1 MLYVDVAQMVKL
13 IGKIGV
19 ETAIVELAEYIEQDF
34 KRWGEFQ
41 KQPRYAAHHPKGV
54 VELMPIADD
63 QQFGFKYVNGHPANT
78 KKGLQTVIAFG
89 VLSDM
94 ETGYPLLLS
103 EMTFGTALRTAATSS
118 LAARYLARQ
127 EAQTMAIIGNGSQSE
142 FQALGFKAML
152 GIKTIR
158 VYDIDPD
165 ASQKLAQNLINK
177 GLEIIICKTA
187 DEAILGADI
196 ITTVT
201 ADKKAATIL
210 SDNMVGAGVHIN
222 AIGGDCPGKTELH
235 ADVLK
240 RGSVFVEYEPQ
251 TRIEGDIQQM
261 SEDFAVTE
269 LWQVFASLQKGRVN
283 NEQITIFD
291 SVGFALE
298 DFSFLRYIYDKICD
312 SGYDVSLD
320 LFAEPDNPRD
330 LFGLL

>member
-1 MLYVDVAQMVKL
+1 MLYVDVAQMAKL
-13 IGKIGV
+13 IGEIGV
-19 ETAIVELAEYIEQDF
+19 EKTIVELAEYIEQDF
-34 KRWGEFQ
+34 KRWNEFQ

-63 QQFGFKYVNGHPANT
+63 MQFGFKYVNGHPANT

-103 EMTFGTALRTAATSS
+103 EMTFGTALRTAAIST
-118 LAARYLARQ
+118 LAAKHLAR
-127 EAQTMAIIGNGSQSE
+127 EGSKIMAIIGNGSQSE

-158 VYDIDPD
+158 IYDVDPE
-165 ASQKLAQNLINK
+165 ASQKLARNLADK
-177 GLEIIICKTA
+177 KLEIIICKTA

-240 RGSVFVEYEPQ
+240 RGTVFVEYEPQ

-261 SEDFAVTE
+261 PEDFTVTE
-269 LWQVFASLQKGRVN
+269 LWQVFSGFEKGRIN

-298 DFSFLRYIYDKICD
+298 DFSFLRYIYDKI
-312 SGYDVSLD
+312 SASEYNLSLD
-320 LFAEPDNPRD
+320 LFAEPDDPRD
-330 LFGLL
+330 LFSLL